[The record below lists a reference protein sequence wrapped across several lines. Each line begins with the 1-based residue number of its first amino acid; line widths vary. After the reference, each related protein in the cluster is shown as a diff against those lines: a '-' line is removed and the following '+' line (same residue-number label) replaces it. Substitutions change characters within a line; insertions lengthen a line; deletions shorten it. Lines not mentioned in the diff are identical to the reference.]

1 MPAMVITRSNFP
13 AAADRALRKG
23 FLMEPSG
30 MDRLRQRFFE
40 SMTSDQAFE
49 KFSRN
54 GGFGV
59 YELKDEGAPAAG
71 DSAQQMYSKFIF
83 MYTYAKEIA
92 WTMESVMDDP
102 KRVVRDTV
110 KTGAKLRN
118 TMEYTLEYL
127 HWGWVN
133 DNWTTVPSNI
143 NEAVF
148 AYNGVG
154 YALGNLENP
163 TLTPGVTYPNRT
175 ENAMQFNRATLQQI
189 YQQFCTNLL
198 NERAMKQGTKP
209 DTLLVGNNDSIQ
221 CEYVLSAK
229 AIPESADNGDNIM
242 GRKINKFV
250 SPLLFADDGRWGM
263 YGSKG
268 SEDWGILN
276 FNRMDFQQEGLAV
289 DSTLNTRQVS
299 VFRTGYGAVHNK
311 FLYVIPGA

>member
-1 MPAMVITRSNFP
+1 MAMVITRANFP

-23 FLMEPSG
+23 FLMQPSG
-30 MDRLRQRFFE
+30 MDRLRSQFFQV
-40 SMTSDQAFE
+40 MTSDQAFE

-59 YELKDEGAPAAG
+59 YELKDEGAPATA
-71 DSAQQMYSKFIF
+71 DSARQMYVKFLY

-92 WTMESVMDDP
+92 WTLESIEDDP

-110 KTGAKLRN
+110 KTGANLRN
-118 TMEYTLEYL
+118 TMEYTLELL
-127 HWGWVN
+127 HWAWVN
-133 DNWTTVPSNI
+133 SNWTTVTADP
-143 NEAVF
+143 VF
-148 AYNGVG
+148 TYQGTG

-163 TLTPGVTYPNRT
+163 TQTPGVTYPNRT

-189 YQQFCTNLL
+189 YQQFVTNLL
-198 NERAMKQGTKP
+198 NERGMKQGTKP

-221 CEYVLSAK
+221 AEYVLSAK

-242 GRKINKFV
+242 GKKISKFI

-263 YGSKG
+263 YGDKG
-268 SEDWGILN
+268 GEDWGIRN
-276 FNRMDFQQEGLAV
+276 FNRMNFEQEGLAM
-289 DSTLNTRQVS
+289 DSTLNTKQVS

-311 FLYVIPGA
+311 YLYVVPGA